1 MNDCKLF
8 YIKYGAG
15 EVYNTSIVEVN
26 ERTTAEIYAYE
37 EAKDIFHDVVGT
49 SGIFSFDEF
58 LERYHYEDGDG
69 EAISDYDK
77 YVEQTIFFKVEPYNV
92 ENKEHYS
99 TFQMQSFR
107 PETIGF
113 VKKPNTIEQN
123 FNLIIIYFWRKFIL
137 KKIFAVLLTL
147 VMMFSF
153 TSVAFAANYNWGKEP
168 VSCEEYTIDITKY
181 EMVVEN
187 GKSKLVE
194 SANVAAKKG
203 DTVYF
208 SVNVYNKEYKNE
220 ELELVWRG
228 SDFYIANDGDIN
240 VSVTGIKDI
249 DVYSESKAIFK
260 GVVYADVPCLTIS
273 IQSTSTIQDLVNDGT
288 VVAYGSAPCRF
299 VKIGN
304 ILFERDANYYVVNA
318 YQYDKNV
325 EAYLKA
331 DDYTAVKLLKEAND
345 VQLAAFGMTSAFVT
359 EGVYLMDNTN
369 LEKNLGTSCLAEKTV
384 CWGTPVVP
392 GANDTLGI
400 PKTGDASIGM
410 YIGAALIILGIAGG
424 AWYVVSKRKE
434 SAN

>member
-1 MNDCKLF
+1 M
-8 YIKYGAG
+8 
-15 EVYNTSIVEVN
+15 
-26 ERTTAEIYAYE
+26 
-37 EAKDIFHDVVGT
+37 
-49 SGIFSFDEF
+49 
-58 LERYHYEDGDG
+58 
-69 EAISDYDK
+69 
-77 YVEQTIFFKVEPYNV
+77 
-92 ENKEHYS
+92 
-99 TFQMQSFR
+99 
-107 PETIGF
+107 
-113 VKKPNTIEQN
+113 
-123 FNLIIIYFWRKFIL
+123 

-153 TSVAFAANYNWGKEP
+153 ASVAFAADYNWGKEP

-220 ELELVWRG
+220 ELFLVLNG
-228 SDFYIANDGDIN
+228 QDFHITNLDDVDVT
-240 VSVTGIKDI
+240 VSGIKDLDI
-249 DVYSESKAIFK
+249 YSESKAIFK

-273 IQSTSTIQDLVNDGT
+273 IQSTSTIQELLEDGT
-288 VVAYGSAPCRF
+288 IVAYGSAPCRF

-325 EAYLKA
+325 EAYLEA
-331 DDYTAVKLLKEAND
+331 GDYTAVKLLKEAND
-345 VQLAAFGMTSAFVT
+345 IQLAAFGMTPAFVT
-359 EGVYLMDNTN
+359 EGVYLMNNEN

-384 CWGTPVVP
+384 CWGTPVAP
-392 GANDTLGI
+392 GTNGTLEI
-400 PKTGDASIGM
+400 PKTGDASVGM
-410 YIGAALIILGIAGG
+410 YIGGALILLAVVAAC

-434 SAN
+434 TIN

>member
-1 MNDCKLF
+1 M
-8 YIKYGAG
+8 
-15 EVYNTSIVEVN
+15 
-26 ERTTAEIYAYE
+26 
-37 EAKDIFHDVVGT
+37 
-49 SGIFSFDEF
+49 
-58 LERYHYEDGDG
+58 
-69 EAISDYDK
+69 
-77 YVEQTIFFKVEPYNV
+77 
-92 ENKEHYS
+92 
-99 TFQMQSFR
+99 
-107 PETIGF
+107 
-113 VKKPNTIEQN
+113 
-123 FNLIIIYFWRKFIL
+123 

-153 TSVAFAANYNWGKEP
+153 ASIAFAANYNWGKEP

-220 ELELVWRG
+220 ELILVLNG
-228 SDFYIANDGDIN
+228 QNFHITNLEDVD
-240 VSVTGIKDI
+240 VTISGIKDLDI
-249 DVYSESKAIFK
+249 YSESKAIFK

-273 IQSTSTIQDLVNDGT
+273 IQSTSTIHDLLEDGT
-288 VVAYGSAPCRF
+288 IVAYGSAPCRF

-325 EAYLKA
+325 EAYLEA
-331 DDYTAVKLLKEAND
+331 GDYTAVKLLKKAND
-345 VQLAAFGMTSAFVT
+345 IQLAAFGMTPAFVT
-359 EGVYLMDNTN
+359 EGVYLMNNEN

-384 CWGTPVVP
+384 CWGTPVVS
-392 GANDTLGI
+392 GTLEI
-400 PKTGDASIGM
+400 PKTGDASVGM
-410 YIGAALIILGIAGG
+410 YIGAALVILGIAGG

-434 SAN
+434 TAN

>member
-1 MNDCKLF
+1 M
-8 YIKYGAG
+8 
-15 EVYNTSIVEVN
+15 
-26 ERTTAEIYAYE
+26 
-37 EAKDIFHDVVGT
+37 
-49 SGIFSFDEF
+49 
-58 LERYHYEDGDG
+58 
-69 EAISDYDK
+69 
-77 YVEQTIFFKVEPYNV
+77 
-92 ENKEHYS
+92 
-99 TFQMQSFR
+99 
-107 PETIGF
+107 
-113 VKKPNTIEQN
+113 
-123 FNLIIIYFWRKFIL
+123 

-153 TSVAFAANYNWGKEP
+153 ASVAFAADYNWGKEP
-168 VSCEEYTIDITKY
+168 VSCDEYTIDITKY

-220 ELELVWRG
+220 ELFLVLNG
-228 SDFYIANDGDIN
+228 QDFHITNLDDVDVT
-240 VSVTGIKDI
+240 VSGIKDLDI
-249 DVYSESKAIFK
+249 YSESKAIFK

-273 IQSTSTIQDLVNDGT
+273 IQSTSTIQELLEDGT
-288 VVAYGSAPCRF
+288 IVAYGSAPCRF

-325 EAYLKA
+325 EAYLEA
-331 DDYTAVKLLKEAND
+331 GDYTAVKLLKEAND
-345 VQLAAFGMTSAFVT
+345 IQLAAFGMTPAFVT
-359 EGVYLMDNTN
+359 EGVYLMNNEN

-392 GANDTLGI
+392 GTNDTLGI
-400 PKTGDASIGM
+400 PKTGDASVGM

-434 SAN
+434 AAN